1 MGKKRKLIARLEA
14 EIDNLKGELAR
25 VEKQARKQLKKAE
38 RDAAALRGE
47 VLKLIGQN
55 KSERSDAEKNRTENS
70 PAQAVTPPAVKSTV
84 ADSATKAPKSVYG
97 EHARADQSR
106 TAPPAAP
113 SVTAPVEPP
122 AKKAAAAKK
131 TATKTPA
138 DKTPADKTT
147 TAKKTPAKKTPAKKA
162 AATPT
167 VAELRQQA
175 KAKGVKGYSTMTKA
189 KLLDALS

>member
-1 MGKKRKLIARLEA
+1 MLELLDGGCTVFLEVGPGRTLTTSGRVQADGDTVWLPGLAPRTPDPVTVLTHLARLDRAGTRVDWA
-14 EIDNLKGELAR
+14 EYHAPLRTAK
-25 VEKQARKQLKKAE
+25 
-38 RDAAALRGE
+38 AAAPLYPF
-47 VLKLIGQN
+47 
-55 KSERSDAEKNRTENS
+55 ARTR
-70 PAQAVTPPAVKSTV
+70 
-84 ADSATKAPKSVYG
+84 
-97 EHARADQSR
+97 HW

-138 DKTPADKTT
+138 DKPPADKTT

>member
-70 PAQAVTPPAVKSTV
+70 PAKAVTPPAVKSTV

-97 EHARADQSR
+97 EQSRAEQTR

-113 SVTAPVEPP
+113 SVTAPV
-122 AKKAAAAKK
+122 A
-131 TATKTPA
+131 
-138 DKTPADKTT
+138 
-147 TAKKTPAKKTPAKKA
+147 TPAKKA
-162 AATPT
+162 APAKKTAGKSTPAKKAPAKEAPAKKATPT

>member
-1 MGKKRKLIARLEA
+1 MCI
-14 EIDNLKGELAR
+14 
-25 VEKQARKQLKKAE
+25 
-38 RDAAALRGE
+38 RDR
-47 VLKLIGQN
+47 
-55 KSERSDAEKNRTENS
+55 
-70 PAQAVTPPAVKSTV
+70 KSTV

-131 TATKTPA
+131 TA

-147 TAKKTPAKKTPAKKA
+147 TAKKAPAKKTPAKKA

>member
-55 KSERSDAEKNRTENS
+55 KSERSDAEKNRTEKT
-70 PAQAVTPPAVKSTV
+70 PAKAVTPPAVKSTV

-97 EHARADQSR
+97 EQARADQSR
-106 TAPPAAP
+106 TAPPA
-113 SVTAPVEPP
+113 
-122 AKKAAAAKK
+122 
-131 TATKTPA
+131 
-138 DKTPADKTT
+138 DKPPADKTT